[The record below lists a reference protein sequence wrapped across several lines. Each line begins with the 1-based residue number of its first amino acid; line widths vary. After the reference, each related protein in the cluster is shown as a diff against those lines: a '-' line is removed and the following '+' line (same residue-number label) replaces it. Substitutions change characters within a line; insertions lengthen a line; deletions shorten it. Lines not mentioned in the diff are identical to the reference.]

1 MTGQAKAALDRIEI
15 PQEARDRISD
25 VMAPGSSLIIS
36 DEEMSKETSK
46 GTDFV
51 ILMSGEPQG
60 SLKIRRREPSED
72 ARLDRG

>member
-1 MTGQAKAALDRIEI
+1 
-15 PQEARDRISD
+15 
-25 VMAPGSSLIIS
+25 MAPGSTLIIS

-60 SLKIRRREPSED
+60 GIKIRRREPVED
-72 ARLDRG
+72 ARLDRGYDRSYYPSSRRPASSNSTFSWW